1 MSRVETVGLKTK
13 FKFEG
18 SKKVLT
24 TVSSGTGE
32 FTSDIKYDESRALEG
47 RHVRSKS
54 PSRVRDGGERVPER
68 NGREK
73 DFPN

>member
-1 MSRVETVGLKTK
+1 MSRVEVGLKTK